1 MIDRGH
7 AWCVPQTMSIH
18 MYVTLV
24 PLEWA
29 AKGLLSA
36 LTLGFMA
43 DHWFGSNAGCAAFYA
58 TYFMFIYE
66 GARG

>member
-1 MIDRGH
+1 MLLTF
-7 AWCVPQTMSIH
+7 A
-18 MYVTLV
+18 

-29 AKGLLSA
+29 AKGLLSG